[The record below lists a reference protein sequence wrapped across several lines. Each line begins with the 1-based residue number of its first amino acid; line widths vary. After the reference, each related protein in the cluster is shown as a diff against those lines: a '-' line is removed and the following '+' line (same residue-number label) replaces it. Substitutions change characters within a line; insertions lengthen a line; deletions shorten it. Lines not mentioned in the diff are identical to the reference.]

1 MWSLNYV
8 FALPVHYGGLGIA
21 DPVKSAPIAARVSR
35 EGVAVLVNTILGR
48 NVLCVT
54 DHLAHIDKVISEARR
69 HREEQFKITS
79 SSLLTKLP
87 PLACRSVQRAID
99 FGTSGWLT
107 TRLPTIT
114 LICLL
119 SNFEMHCVRVTIGHC
134 LCCLPHVMGVGKYLV
149 CLML

>member
-1 MWSLNYV
+1 M
-8 FALPVHYGGLGIA
+8 PVRYGGQSIA
-21 DPVKSAPIAARVSR
+21 DPVKSVPMAARVSC
-35 EGVAVLVNTILGR
+35 EEVAVLVNTILGC

-107 TRLPTIT
+107 TLP
-114 LICLL
+114 LAHHHFDLSPQQFRDALCLHYHQRQFL
-119 SNFEMHCVRVTIGHC
+119 
-134 LCCLPHVMGVGKYLV
+134 LPATCDGCGEVFGIRK
-149 CLML
+149 